1 MNASN
6 PDPGTIMLDGETM
19 AQKYIDELTAQG
31 VNKVVLVRV
40 VLVRELVL
48 DRGCPRPDP
57 NPNPEPNLTPTPPRP
72 QPYPTLPTPTQPYP

>member
-31 VNKVVLVRV
+31 VNKVVLAR
-40 VLVRELVL
+40 VLVRMLVW
-48 DRGCPRPDP
+48 GCPRPDP
-57 NPNPEPNLTPTPPRP
+57 NPNPEPNPTPTPPRP
-72 QPYPTLPTPTQPYP
+72 HPDPTPTQPYP